1 MYIESVRIKN
11 YRSILDSAMLTFS
24 PGFNLV
30 VGANNVGKSS
40 ILLCLATRFTG
51 EPHKSIHTL
60 PHRDEPLNPKSQVDI
75 AFVVTGGE
83 LRRLLGNIGQG
94 ERYFP
99 WPAGLELRNE
109 RATEVLDLF
118 LNADAVHFHASAW
131 ATVAGNMG
139 WELSQYPATRLYEP
153 NVEGGQ
159 YLMLR
164 FVQDPSTRALT
175 PLGVT
180 GGLAP
185 WNDSGIVVGQLIAQ
199 RIYRFNAERLT
210 LGSASYG
217 PNTELAP
224 DARNLAEVL
233 NVLQGNPERFRDYC
247 GLVREVFPSIQ
258 KVSLRPS
265 PSNGQIAEIMIWQ
278 VDPALE
284 REDLAMPLT
293 QCGTGVGQVL
303 AILYVAK
310 TSDQPRTIIIDEP
323 GSFLHPGASR
333 SLISILKRF
342 SQHQYIIATHSPEII
357 AELSNAPVTVVRW
370 ENSKSVIEQFPHT
383 TGKIAEQAL
392 NEVGAR
398 LSDVFGFDKVLWV
411 EGQSDAL
418 SLRALL
424 TQLGRPQRRV
434 AILPVH
440 DTGSFKRRK
449 IAEVLS
455 IYRKLSMGDA
465 LLPPALLFLFDRDGR
480 SETEMEDAKR
490 QSAGKLRFLTRRMFE
505 NYLLNPAAISTL
517 MNEDGV
523 EHGIATAVDA
533 VAKWMN
539 DNGGRFCSNKDGSTP
554 FTPLW
559 IEHVDGASLLESLF
573 SEMSAQRLF
582 FQKTVHTPRLTELVH
597 GIDPTE
603 TQEILDLV
611 ADVIQ

>member
-1 MYIESVRIKN
+1 MHIESVRIKN
-11 YRSILDSAMLTFS
+11 YRSILDSTALTFS

-51 EPHKSIHTL
+51 EPHKSITTL
-60 PHRDEPLNPKSQVDI
+60 QHRDEPLNPKSQVDI
-75 AFVVTGGE
+75 TFVVTGGE
-83 LRRLLGNIGQG
+83 LRRLLGNLGAG
-94 ERYFP
+94 DRYFP
-99 WPAGLELRNE
+99 WPAGLELKNE
-109 RATEVLDLF
+109 RAAEVLDRL
-118 LNADAVHFHASAW
+118 LNADAVHFQVSAFASA
-131 ATVAGNMG
+131 GSGIG
-139 WELSQYPATRLYEP
+139 WELSHYPATRLYKP
-153 NVEGGQ
+153 NVDGGQ
-159 YLMLR
+159 YPMLR
-164 FVQDPSTRALT
+164 FGLDPANRRLMPLEVNVGLT
-175 PLGVT
+175 PV
-180 GGLAP
+180 
-185 WNDSGIVVGQLIAQ
+185 NDFGITVAQLVAQ
-199 RIYRFNAERLT
+199 RIYRFSAERLS
-210 LGSASYG
+210 LGSTAYGAS
-217 PNTELAP
+217 TELVP
-224 DARNLAEVL
+224 EARNLAEVL
-233 NVLQGNPERFRDYC
+233 NILQGNPERFRDYC
-247 GLVREVFPSIQ
+247 DLVREVFPSIQ

-265 PSNGQIAEIMIWQ
+265 PVNAQHAEIMIWQ

-284 REDLAMPLT
+284 REDLAMPLS

-303 AILYVAK
+303 AMLYVAK

-357 AELSNAPVTVVRW
+357 AELSDAPVTVVRW
-370 ENSKSVIEQFPHT
+370 EDSKSVIEQFPHT

-418 SLRALL
+418 SLKALL
-424 TQLGRPQRRV
+424 TKMGKPQRRV

-465 LLPPALLFLFDRDGR
+465 LLPPAVLFIFFRDGR
-480 SETEMEDAKR
+480 SEKEMEDAKR

-523 EHGIATAVDA
+523 EHGIATATDA

-539 DNGGRFCSNKDGSTP
+539 DNGGRFCSNKDASTP

-573 SEMSAQRLF
+573 SEMSTQKLF

-603 TQEILDLV
+603 TQKILDLV